1 MRSLNPRQYFRGLDG
16 AISTVDREY
25 REAIG
30 WFLFSVPKIAAV
42 TLFLV
47 LPFLIAFWMSF
58 HEWNPIAASKPFV
71 GLDNYVRMFNDP
83 VFRNSV
89 INNVFYGFGMIAVS
103 IPISLGLAIL
113 INVGLPGSRFFSASI
128 FAPVV
133 ISWVIV
139 SLIWKQIYH
148 PSVGI
153 LNVTLQTL
161 GLPAV
166 DWLVNTDTS
175 MLSITVVGIWK
186 NVGFNMVVFLA
197 GLQSIPD
204 HLYEASKID
213 GANRFQRFR
222 YITLPQLKPTLFFVV
237 VITMIGSFRLFAPVF
252 VMTDGGPIASSH
264 TIVYYFYD
272 VAFNGFNMGYGS
284 AMAVFLFV
292 VVFALSVIL
301 QDRFGDQNE
310 Y

>member
-1 MRSLNPRQYFRGLDG
+1 MRSPNPRKYLQTLDG
-16 AISTVDREY
+16 DTTVDWKD

-30 WFLFSVPKIAAV
+30 WFLFSVPKTVAV
-42 TLFLV
+42 AVFLV
-47 LPFLIAFWMSF
+47 LPFLIAFWMSL
-58 HEWNPIAASKPFV
+58 HQWNPIAASKPFV
-71 GLDNYVRMFNDP
+71 GLDNYVQMLTDP

-89 INNVFYGFGMIAVS
+89 INNVFYGLGMIAVG
-103 IPISLGLAIL
+103 IPISLGLAVL
-113 INVGLPGSRFFSASI
+113 INVGLPGSRFFSASV

-139 SLIWKQIYH
+139 SLVWKQMFH
-148 PSVGI
+148 PQVGI
-153 LNVTLQTL
+153 LNVTLQAV
-161 GLPAV
+161 GLPAI
-166 DWLVNTDTS
+166 DWLVDPSTS
-175 MLSITVVGIWK
+175 MFSITLVGIWK
-186 NVGFNMVVFLA
+186 NIGFNMVIFLA

-204 HLYEASKID
+204 HLYEAAVID
-213 GANRFQRFR
+213 GANRLQRFW

-272 VAFNGFNMGYGS
+272 VAFNQFNMGYGS
-284 AMAVFLFV
+284 AMAVFLFLVVFILSV
-292 VVFALSVIL
+292 VV
-301 QDRFGDQNE
+301 QNRFGDQND